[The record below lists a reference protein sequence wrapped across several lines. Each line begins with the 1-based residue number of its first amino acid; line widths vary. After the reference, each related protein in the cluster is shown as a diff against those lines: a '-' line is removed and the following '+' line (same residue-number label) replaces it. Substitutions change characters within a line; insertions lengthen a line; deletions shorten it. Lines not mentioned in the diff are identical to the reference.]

1 MSKSENIALYK
12 YLTRPGKLEIKTRK
26 KFAKGTT
33 IDSQLPLEEY
43 IKIVKEMVADK
54 NYVPPVN
61 LNAKEVG
68 RIPNFERAKEIVK
81 QEMGDGFTRAY
92 QANITRRKKL
102 KQKLIREADPEKKAE
117 YLAKK
122 AERRRAGRIAK
133 LGQDVKLT
141 PAEKFLN
148 FQQSL
153 VPQNN

>member
-12 YLTRPGKLEIKTRK
+12 YLTRPGKLEIKTRE

-102 KQKLIREADPEKKAE
+102 KQKALRDRDWE
-117 YLAKK
+117 
-122 AERRRAGRIAK
+122 
-133 LGQDVKLT
+133 T
-141 PAEKFLN
+141 
-148 FQQSL
+148 
-153 VPQNN
+153 